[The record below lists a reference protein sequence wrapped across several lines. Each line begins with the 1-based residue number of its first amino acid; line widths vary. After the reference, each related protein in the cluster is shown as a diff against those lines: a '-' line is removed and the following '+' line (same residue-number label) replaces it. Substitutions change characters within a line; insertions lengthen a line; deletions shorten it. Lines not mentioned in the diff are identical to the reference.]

1 MCDKQEIKMRIAYI
15 SLHWPRTLETG
26 VGKKIDQQIRCW
38 KEAGHEVSF
47 FMHSHPFQGCL
58 TSLPTEV
65 FVYQLRSAMVGKI
78 QTEISRCIALWN
90 LYKAVI
96 AFQPNIIY
104 LRSGMFVYPLHKLF
118 SIAPVVIE
126 INTRDVSEHSR
137 LGNLYYRYNRFT
149 RGITFSRASGLE
161 YMTKE
166 LVSLPEFSQFSK
178 PFQVIANGIDIS
190 SIKYFSPPTN
200 QRPHLVFIGTPGYP
214 WHGVDKLID
223 LARLFPDLFIHVIG
237 YNSSDNKLKKLPN
250 LFFHGYLS
258 LRNYIQKLALADV
271 AIGTIALHRKNMEEA
286 CPLKVREYLAHG
298 IPVILPYKDT
308 DLDDLECDF
317 LLKIPNRED
326 NILTHGKTI
335 RDFSYKM
342 LGKRVHREIIAP
354 RIDAKLKEAKRLAFF
369 EEILDT

>member
-1 MCDKQEIKMRIAYI
+1 MRIAYI

-26 VGKKIDQQIRCW
+26 VGGKIDQQLRYW
-38 KEAGHEVSF
+38 KKAGHEVCF
-47 FMHSHPFQGCL
+47 FMHSHQFQGSL

-65 FVYQLRSAMVGKI
+65 FAYQLRSAMMGKI
-78 QTEISRCIALWN
+78 QTEISRCIALSN

-137 LGNLYYRYNRFT
+137 LGNIYCKYNRFT
-149 RGITFSRASGLE
+149 RGITFSRASGLV

-166 LVSLPEFSQFSK
+166 LASLPEFSQFSK
-178 PFQVIANGIDIS
+178 QFRVITNGIEIS

-200 QRPHLVFIGTPGYP
+200 QRPHLVFLGTPGCP

-237 YNSSDNKLKKLPN
+237 YDSFDHKLKKLPN

-258 LRNYIQKLALADV
+258 LMNFNQKFTLADV
-271 AIGTIALHRKNMEEA
+271 AIGTLAFHRNDMEEA
-286 CPLKVREYLAHG
+286 CPLKVREYLARG
-298 IPVILPYKDT
+298 IPVVLPYKDT
-308 DLDDLECDF
+308 DLDDLECDL

-326 NILTHGKTI
+326 NILTHGKAI

-342 LGKRVHREIIAP
+342 IGKRVRREIIAP
-354 RIDAKLKEAKRLAFF
+354 RIDAKLKETKRLAFF